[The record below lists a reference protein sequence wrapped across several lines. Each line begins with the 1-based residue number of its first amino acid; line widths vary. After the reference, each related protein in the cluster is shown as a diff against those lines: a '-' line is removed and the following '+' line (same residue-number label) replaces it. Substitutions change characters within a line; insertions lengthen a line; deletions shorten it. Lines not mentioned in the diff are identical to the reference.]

1 MFNHEETPGYGFQLK
16 FGATTL
22 TEQWDPRQGSSWNHF
37 MMGQIDEW
45 FFNSL
50 VGISPDV
57 KHGYQKFRI
66 APTPV
71 GDLKYV
77 QSSYETLYGKI
88 TVDWTR
94 ENGRFKL
101 KLSVPVNTVAV
112 VTLPGEKE
120 PRVVESGKHEFVVNE
135 QQTINEP

>member
-1 MFNHEETPGYGFQLK
+1 MRSYPSGPI
-16 FGATTL
+16 TL
-22 TEQWDPRQGSSWNHF
+22 NE
-37 MMGQIDEW
+37 
-45 FFNSL
+45 
-50 VGISPDV
+50 VGKV

-88 TVDWTR
+88 TVNWIR

-120 PRVVESGKHEFVVNE
+120 PREVESGKHEFVVNE

>member
-1 MFNHEETPGYGFQLK
+1 
-16 FGATTL
+16 
-22 TEQWDPRQGSSWNHF
+22 

-50 VGISPDV
+50 VGIRSYPSGPITLNEVGKV

-88 TVDWTR
+88 TVNWIR

-120 PRVVESGKHEFVVNE
+120 PREVESGKHEFVVNE

>member
-1 MFNHEETPGYGFQLK
+1 
-16 FGATTL
+16 
-22 TEQWDPRQGSSWNHF
+22 

-50 VGISPDV
+50 VGIRSYLSRPITLNEVGKV

-77 QSSYETLYGKI
+77 NSSYETLYGTI

-94 ENGRFKL
+94 ENGQFKL
-101 KLSVPVNTVAV
+101 NLSVPVNTIAV
-112 VTLPGEKE
+112 VMLPGEKE
-120 PRVVESGKHEFVVNE
+120 PKEVESGKHEFVVNE
-135 QQTINEP
+135 QQTINKP